1 MPGRARGISETEVNG
16 VLRKVREERGA
27 SAVEFGLVVPILLI
41 LVLGIVEFGHAFQVQ
56 GTLSAAAREGARAM
70 ALRNDQTQARDA
82 VQEAAAALDPDI
94 ADGQISISPETCPT
108 GTTDTNVTLTI
119 DYPMPFLTDFFGA
132 SIDLTGTGVMRCQG

>member
-1 MPGRARGISETEVNG
+1 VESVLKQKLRG
-16 VLRKVREERGA
+16 ERGA
-27 SAVEFGLVVPILLI
+27 SAVEFGLIIPILLI

-70 ALRNDQTQARDA
+70 ALQNDQGAARDA
-82 VQEAAAALDPDI
+82 VQEAASALSPGVTD
-94 ADGQISISPETCPT
+94 AQITITPPTCPP
-108 GTTDTNVTLTI
+108 GAGLVNVRLTI